1 MTTSV
6 YLFFTA
12 YTKQPNARSQGGFGL
27 ERSEQKAHE
36 YFMLA
41 AEQGEV
47 RGLAAKGRALL
58 YGIQVCCG
66 GMKAWV
72 QEEDF
77 CCLPCLCPV

>member
-1 MTTSV
+1 MIS
-6 YLFFTA
+6 FFDADFFFVLLLHCVALRWTPCA
-12 YTKQPNARSQGGFGL
+12 QGGFGL

-58 YGIQVCCG
+58 YGIQVCC
-66 GMKAWV
+66 
-72 QEEDF
+72 
-77 CCLPCLCPV
+77 CCRLREG